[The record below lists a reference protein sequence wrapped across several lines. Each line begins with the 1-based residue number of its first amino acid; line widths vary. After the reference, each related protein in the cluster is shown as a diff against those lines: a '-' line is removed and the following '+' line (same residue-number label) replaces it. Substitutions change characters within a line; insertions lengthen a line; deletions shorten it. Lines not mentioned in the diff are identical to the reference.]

1 MKRLNLLTVLLLS
14 LFVLSTACCN
24 KDDDNST
31 DPIDQLPPATQT
43 GENTFGYLVN
53 GTPISITNTREQVA
67 IYQQGQLQFG
77 GGGVNINIVDPLEIN
92 TQYELIGRA
101 RYQVDPNPQL
111 GCSYQFEDTLA
122 GVLVFSKIDRVN
134 YIISGTF
141 EFSTVTDNC
150 ETINITNGRFDMK
163 YIP

>member
-1 MKRLNLLTVLLLS
+1 MKKITLMTALLLS
-14 LFVLSTACCN
+14 AFVLTTTCCN

-77 GGGVNINIVDPLEIN
+77 GGA
-92 TQYELIGRA
+92 LI
-101 RYQVDPNPQL
+101 
-111 GCSYQFEDTLA
+111 
-122 GVLVFSKIDRVN
+122 
-134 YIISGTF
+134 
-141 EFSTVTDNC
+141 
-150 ETINITNGRFDMK
+150 
-163 YIP
+163 